1 MARLNSFLFI
11 TLNGYFEGPGR
22 DISWHPHDA
31 ESDAFSMEGL
41 GSGSVLVFGRVTY
54 ELMAGWWPTP
64 AAAHSFPE
72 VARGMNAA
80 EKIVFSRTL
89 HQAAWSNTRLLT
101 DLVNEARK
109 LKQASARDM
118 TILGS
123 GSIVS
128 QLAEH
133 GLIDQYQFMLDP
145 VALGDGTSVF
155 NGLSERLNLQL
166 LEARP
171 FRNGS
176 VLLTY
181 QPAGVQRS

>member
-1 MARLNSFLFI
+1 
-11 TLNGYFEGPGR
+11 
-22 DISWHPHDA
+22 
-31 ESDAFSMEGL
+31 MEGL

-54 ELMAGWWPTP
+54 EPWQAGGRLRPRPT
-64 AAAHSFPE
+64 ASPE

-133 GLIDQYQFMLDP
+133 GLIYQYQFMLDP

-171 FRNGS
+171 FKERERAAYLPTS
-176 VLLTY
+176 WSAAELES
-181 QPAGVQRS
+181 ASRSDQL